1 MSTQTL
7 WTVQV
12 GTTLYQANVLTIE
25 AASAE
30 EACERAIEVANT
42 ADGWKNID
50 HCGPTFVD
58 ALAPG
63 DAYSPWN
70 AHAATSVLPVPG
82 PYLEGGEERRAACE
96 SHAFVTRVAA
106 YLTSPPWPRRSRRS
120 GRDADR
126 LDLLNALIAEARTIR
141 ERNGLIPPDA
151 EA

>member
-25 AASAE
+25 ASSAE
-30 EACERAIEVANT
+30 EACERAVEEANT
-42 ADGWKNID
+42 ADGWKSID

-63 DAYSPWN
+63 DVESPWS
-70 AHAATSVLPVPG
+70 AHAPTSVLPVPG
-82 PYLEGGEERRAACE
+82 PYLEGGEERRAARE

-106 YLTSPPWPRRSRRS
+106 YLASPPRPRRFRRSR
-120 GRDADR
+120 RDADR

-141 ERNGLIPPDA
+141 DRNGPIPPA
-151 EA
+151 PET